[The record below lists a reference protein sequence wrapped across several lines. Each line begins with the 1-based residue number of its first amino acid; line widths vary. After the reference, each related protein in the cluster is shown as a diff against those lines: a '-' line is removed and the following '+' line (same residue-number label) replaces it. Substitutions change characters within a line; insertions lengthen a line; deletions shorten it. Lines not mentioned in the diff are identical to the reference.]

1 MGLISYA
8 WCYQAFYSETR
19 TVQKELATLNA
30 TIYDQEVRVR
40 ELEME
45 LVGLEALPPDPV
57 PPLIVL
63 CC

>member
-1 MGLISYA
+1 MTLRGRDAGVMADLVRL
-8 WCYQAFYSETR
+8 WQAFYSETR

-45 LVGLEALPPDPV
+45 LVG
-57 PPLIVL
+57 PLSS
-63 CC
+63 